1 MLELLLPSLLSFALA
16 SLIIELVPGPNQ
28 TYLAAL
34 TLGYGVR
41 AGLAAVA
48 GIALGLAVYGMA
60 AALGVAAIIQQ
71 SDALYEI
78 LRWTGVLY
86 FLWLAWQS
94 WQDEEEDL
102 PDPAETERRAMC
114 IAFRRGL
121 ITNLLNPKAAI
132 FYVAVLPGFIVP
144 GAASVFLQTALLS
157 AVFVTV
163 ATITHLAVVLLAG
176 RLQRFVAD
184 PAWRRPIR
192 RWLAV
197 ALVAIAVWFLW
208 STAR

>member
-1 MLELLLPSLLSFALA
+1 MLELLLPSLASFALA

-34 TLGYGVR
+34 TLGYGMR

-48 GIALGLAVYGMA
+48 GIGLGLSVYGLA
-60 AALGVAAIIQQ
+60 AALGVAALIHE
-71 SDALYEI
+71 SETLYQI

-86 FLWLAWQS
+86 FLWLAWDS
-94 WQDEEEDL
+94 WSDEPDGL
-102 PDPAETERRAMC
+102 PDPAEDEARAMRT
-114 IAFRRGL
+114 AFRRGL

-132 FYVAVLPGFIVP
+132 FYVAMLPGFIVP
-144 GAASVFLQTALLS
+144 GAAPVFLQTVLLS

-184 PAWRRPIR
+184 PDWRRPIR
-192 RWLAV
+192 RTLAV
-197 ALVAIAVWFLW
+197 ALVAIAVWFLL

>member
-71 SDALYEI
+71 SNALYEI

-94 WQDEEEDL
+94 WQDEKEDL
-102 PDPAETERRAMC
+102 PDPAETERRAMR

-144 GAASVFLQTALLS
+144 GAAALLS

-163 ATITHLAVVLLAG
+163 ATITHLVVVLLAG

-192 RWLAV
+192 RWLTV